1 MKRDKRTLALLAAGA
16 AVFLGLGACTSGGA
30 GPSGGQTA
38 PPAGSASGGAS
49 NGAPGGGAPGGGA
62 SGGGASGGS
71 PGSSPAPP
79 SSLAPNP
86 SAVPAISPTMPGPV
100 GVTLKLT
107 AGGLVS
113 GGTVT
118 PPVKVAYTVAGP
130 RASAL
135 AIGASSGYKLRLI
148 PGDGP
153 AKAPLKY
160 DVPID
165 AASGTVT
172 LSPGPSFTS
181 THDFTFELLAPGG
194 DVLTFVTVHRLT
206 INGPV

>member
-1 MKRDKRTLALLAAGA
+1 MKRDKRTLVLLAAGA
-16 AVFLGLGACTSGGA
+16 AAFLGLSACTSGGSGA
-30 GPSGGQTA
+30 SGGQATGGQGA
-38 PPAGSASGGAS
+38 PPAAS
-49 NGAPGGGAPGGGA
+49 APGGGPGGGSSPSSA
-62 SGGGASGGS
+62 SS
-71 PGSSPAPP
+71 PASSPAPAT
-79 SSLAPNP
+79 SLAPNP
-86 SAVPAISPTMPGPV
+86 SAAPAISPTTPGPA
-100 GVTLKLT
+100 GVTLRLT

-118 PPVKVAYTVAGP
+118 PPVKVAYTVGGP

-135 AIGASSGYKLRLI
+135 AIHAASGYKLRLI

-153 AKAPLKY
+153 GKAPLEY
-160 DVPID
+160 DMPVG

-181 THDFTFELLAPGG
+181 TDDFTFELLAPGG
-194 DVLTFVTVHRLT
+194 DVITFVTIPHLT